1 MSKSFDNSRVSTS
14 FSELK
19 KTFDY
24 SKFDP
29 HCYVAEYYSCIGE
42 ENKFLLNFYHSVYK
56 NMKRGVK
63 ILEFGGGPTIYQ
75 LLSASE
81 KAAEIV
87 FADYLECNRREV
99 ALWLNGDPKAINWDN
114 YIEFVAKLSGEND
127 ISSEKFREK
136 VSQKVTRIIECD
148 AHLPDILRDISN
160 LKFDVISTGFC
171 LDCISQSEAEFSK
184 SLKKLAAFLNNG
196 GTLLLT
202 SLLEAESYKIGDIS
216 FRAFPI
222 SEENLNRIL
231 TEIGFKINRC
241 EITNAERSQGYKGII
256 AIEATLNKTL

>member
-75 LLSASE
+75 LLSASD

-114 YIEFVAKLSGEND
+114 YIEFVAKLS
-127 ISSEKFREK
+127 
-136 VSQKVTRIIECD
+136 VTMIFVWD
-148 AHLPDILRDISN
+148 SHLSVILRDIGY
-160 LKFDVISTGFC
+160 LKFVVISTGFC
-171 LDCISQSEAEFSK
+171 LDCISQSEAEFSN
-184 SLKKLAAFLNNG
+184 SLKKLAAFLNYG

-216 FRAFPI
+216 FRSFPI